1 MVLTLQGASGRMLKN
16 RLHAVNVLQDWIPG
30 SGENYLKIMHFNFL
44 AVKLSRIS

>member
-30 SGENYLKIMHFNFL
+30 SGKKIIRL
-44 AVKLSRIS
+44 